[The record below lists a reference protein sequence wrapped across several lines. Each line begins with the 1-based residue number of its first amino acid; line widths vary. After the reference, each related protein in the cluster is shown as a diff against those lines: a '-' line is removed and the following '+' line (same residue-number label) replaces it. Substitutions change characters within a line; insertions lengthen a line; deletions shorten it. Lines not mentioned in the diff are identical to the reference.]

1 MFGPDPKRQKAL
13 KGPKR
18 MKKVKNGA
26 NLKIKND
33 RAVLTKPK
41 VIVYISR
48 SKKML
53 KLTPVSKIAPK
64 AQKGRKRL
72 QMEPNQKHKKIGL

>member
-1 MFGPDPKRQKAL
+1 
-13 KGPKR
+13 

-64 AQKGRKRL
+64 GPKRAKKA
-72 QMEPNQKHKKIGL
+72 PNGAKSKMKYRTVVDCLH

>member
-1 MFGPDPKRQKAL
+1 
-13 KGPKR
+13 

-64 AQKGRKRL
+64 G
-72 QMEPNQKHKKIGL
+72 